1 VGDDSYEDD
10 DDDREELEELFVGRL
25 GRLTAA
31 VPPDGAGEVV
41 IEVRGGPE
49 RRPAWSD
56 RPLPKHAPVVI
67 TGVRPDLSLEVAP
80 FPA

>member
-1 VGDDSYEDD
+1 VADDSEEG
-10 DDDREELEELFVGRL
+10 DDDREELEELVVGRL
-25 GRLTAA
+25 GRLTVA

-67 TGVRPDLSLEVAP
+67 TGVRSDLSLEVTP
-80 FPA
+80 FPD